1 MVVSGQLHAPAA
13 LPIAIAHSVGGPQSR
28 DGRYGKEKSLLL
40 LPGIDPRLLGSA
52 ARSPV
57 AIPTELFLLLTEI

>member
-1 MVVSGQLHAPAA
+1 MVESGQLHAPAA
-13 LPIAIAHSVGGPQSR
+13 LPIATARSTGGA
-28 DGRYGKEKSLLL
+28 GRYVKEKSLLL
-40 LPGIDPRLLGSA
+40 LPGIDPRLIGSV